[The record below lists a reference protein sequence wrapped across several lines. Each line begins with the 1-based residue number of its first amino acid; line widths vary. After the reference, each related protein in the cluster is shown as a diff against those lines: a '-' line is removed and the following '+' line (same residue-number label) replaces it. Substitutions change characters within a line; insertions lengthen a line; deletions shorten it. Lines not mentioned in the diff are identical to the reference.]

1 VFKKSLLALS
11 LIVLPLTAAANWSAG
26 AGYANLSDNDD
37 GESIS
42 LGVIYG
48 AVAYE
53 FAQEGSKFSFMPE
66 FRLGTGVSDDE
77 GSLNL
82 EAGEFA
88 IPERINFKVE
98 VERFAAFSVRAQ
110 YNYDNGVYLYVMPSY
125 ANLDIK
131 VSYLA
136 GSDSDDNWEFGLG
149 GGVGKY
155 ITDKAS
161 VEASYESYDGTDVLT
176 VGFQYAF

>member
-1 VFKKSLLALS
+1 MLKKSLIALS
-11 LIVLPLTAAANWSAG
+11 LMVLPLTASANWSAG
-26 AGYANLSDNDD
+26 AGYANLSDSDD

-66 FRLGTGVSDDE
+66 LRLGTGVSDDKFY
-77 GSLNL
+77 G
-82 EAGEFA
+82 AK
-88 IPERINFKVE
+88 IE
-98 VERFAAFSVRAQ
+98 VERFTALSVRGQ

-125 ANLDIK
+125 ANLDMK
-131 VSYLA
+131 ASFRGESY
-136 GSDSDDNWEFGLG
+136 SNDSWEFGFG
-149 GGVGKY
+149 GGIGKN

-161 VEASYESYDGTDVLT
+161 IEASYESYDGTDVLT
-176 VGFQYAF
+176 VGFKYAF

>member
-1 VFKKSLLALS
+1 MFKKSLIALS

-66 FRLGTGVSDDE
+66 LRLGTGVSDDTFD
-77 GSLNL
+77 SVV
-82 EAGEFA
+82 
-88 IPERINFKVE
+88 KVE
-98 VERFAAFSVRAQ
+98 VERFTALSVRAQ

-125 ANLDIK
+125 ANLDMK
-131 VSYLA
+131 ASFHGESY
-136 GSDSDDNWEFGLG
+136 SDDNWEFGLG
-149 GGVGKY
+149 GGVGKKFN
-155 ITDKAS
+155 DKVS

-176 VGFQYAF
+176 VGFKYAF